1 MTVLLLA
8 AAATL
13 AADALTKSL
22 VTAHLAEGRLY
33 GVAGSWGVRRVH
45 NRRGA
50 LLRASPGQAAVAW
63 LVVAGGLVLLV
74 GLSRPGPGVVA
85 GLGLLVGGAAGNV
98 VDRLRR
104 GAVVDFVAAGR
115 WPVFNVADAAM
126 VVGVVLAAV
135 AP

>member
-1 MTVLLLA
+1 
-8 AAATL
+8 
-13 AADALTKSL
+13 
-22 VTAHLAEGRLY
+22 
-33 GVAGSWGVRRVH
+33 
-45 NRRGA
+45 
-50 LLRASPGQAAVAW
+50 LLRISAAQAAVAW

-74 GLSRPGPGVVA
+74 RLGRPGPSVAA
-85 GLGLLVGGAAGNV
+85 GLGLVAGGAAGNV

-135 AP
+135 AL